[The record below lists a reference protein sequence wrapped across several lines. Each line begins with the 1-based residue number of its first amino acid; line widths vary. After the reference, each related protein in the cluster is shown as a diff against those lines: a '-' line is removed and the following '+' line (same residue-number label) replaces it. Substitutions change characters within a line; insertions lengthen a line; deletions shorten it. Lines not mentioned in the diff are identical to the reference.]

1 MEPRRGR
8 RGEERRLERW
18 SSVDQPRGAYVLI
31 VAGPDTR
38 LGTVTVPGNFGP
50 LQHHECS
57 ECRIMDS
64 GVAETSRNKK
74 CNVTSAIEED
84 T

>member
-1 MEPRRGR
+1 MELRRGR
-8 RGEERRLERW
+8 RGEETRRERW

-31 VAGPDTR
+31 VARPDTR
-38 LGTVTVPGNFGP
+38 LGTVTVPGNLGP
-50 LQHHECS
+50 PQHHECS

-64 GVAETSRNKK
+64 GVVENSRNKK
-74 CNVTSAIEED
+74 CNVTSAIGED